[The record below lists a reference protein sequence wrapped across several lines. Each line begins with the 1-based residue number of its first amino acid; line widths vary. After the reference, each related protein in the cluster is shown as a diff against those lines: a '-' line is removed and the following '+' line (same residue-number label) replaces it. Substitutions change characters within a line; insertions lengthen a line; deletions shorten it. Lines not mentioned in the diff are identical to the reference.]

1 MSSGESL
8 VLLIGTAIAQLHRG
22 SCNCPFAGAMDGRT
36 VRSGIN
42 SSLPSAWLM
51 PVQWRRDG
59 VCRPGQ
65 TSVLLPPPIRSVIR
79 SGYFSGFR
87 TWGVNQP
94 LASPLFFPFPSRPSI
109 SHHFLPSLS
118 RRPFK
123 KATKFQHSIFSP
135 LQMPLPAAARG
146 ACLPSP
152 PPLPGATVPVS
163 CYFEAC
169 QTLLFVGL
177 IDTCKQRCKMF
188 CPLIEVTTCLQPYAC
203 VL

>member
-1 MSSGESL
+1 
-8 VLLIGTAIAQLHRG
+8 VIAQLHRG
-22 SCNCPFAGAMDGRT
+22 SCNCRFARAMDGRT

-109 SHHFLPSLS
+109 SHHSSYPPLVVGHLRKRPHFSIPYFRPSKCRSLLPPGAHASL
-118 RRPFK
+118 RPRPFPEPLCQLA
-123 KATKFQHSIFSP
+123 ATSRLAKHCCSW
-135 LQMPLPAAARG
+135 
-146 ACLPSP
+146 
-152 PPLPGATVPVS
+152 V
-163 CYFEAC
+163 
-169 QTLLFVGL
+169 
-177 IDTCKQRCKMF
+177 
-188 CPLIEVTTCLQPYAC
+188 
-203 VL
+203 